1 MDLNKKIFIR
11 LAVYVS
17 ILLTIFFIVYQI
29 LHPEIT
35 NLFIYL
41 IFLVIGLGLVWA
53 LYIEYKAYFSK
64 YDIHKQALDRDL
76 LIKEL
81 DRLNTELKTKDEQM
95 LMMSSFAGQGIIL
108 INDKKEII
116 FANESAIKLLNIVDA
131 KTNSYEHRM
140 RHTMIKEQIKKTYQ
154 TRQHEN
160 YNYKIDH
167 KNLNV
172 KTISTEQ
179 NRSNFVL
186 VIIEDLTEKIQL
198 QNVKKDF
205 FSYAGHELKTPIT
218 VLRGYAEL
226 IQQEIIKGEEAID
239 ISKQMIDLIDF
250 MKGFVDDMLM
260 LSRLETFTGG
270 EKESIDLKKLL
281 LDTLAY
287 YQGAIDD
294 KKIEVELDIED
305 VTFEGDR
312 LDFTKLFKNMIEN
325 AIKYNKESGQI
336 KISLKRALNQLVF
349 IIYDTGIGVAVE
361 DQDRIFERFYR
372 VHSSRKE
379 PGTGLGLAIT
389 KHIVNKYHGHIS
401 IESESNKYTKFTIVI

>member
-41 IFLVIGLGLVWA
+41 IFLAIGLGLVWA

-294 KKIEVELDIED
+294 KKIEVDLDIED

-325 AIKYNKESGQI
+325 AIKYNKASGQI

>member
-17 ILLTIFFIVYQI
+17 ILLTVFFIVYQI

-53 LYIEYKAYFSK
+53 LYIEYKSYFSK

-179 NRSNFVL
+179 NKSNFVL

-294 KKIEVELDIED
+294 KKIEVDLDIED

>member
-270 EKESIDLKKLL
+270 EIESIDLKKLL

-401 IESESNKYTKFTIVI
+401 IESESNIYTKFTIVI

>member
-17 ILLTIFFIVYQI
+17 ILLTVFFIVYQI

-95 LMMSSFAGQGIIL
+95 FMMSSFAGQGIIL
-108 INDKKEII
+108 INDKREII

-160 YNYKIDH
+160 HNYKIDY

-179 NRSNFVL
+179 NKSNFVL

-336 KISLKRALNQLVF
+336 KVSLKRALNQLVF

>member
-179 NRSNFVL
+179 NKSNFVL

-294 KKIEVELDIED
+294 KKIEVDLDIED

>member
-179 NRSNFVL
+179 NKSNFVL

>member
-11 LAVYVS
+11 LAIYVS
-17 ILLTIFFIVYQI
+17 ILLTVFFIVYQI

-35 NLFIYL
+35 NVFIYL
-41 IFLVIGLGLVWA
+41 IFLSVGLGLVWA

-108 INDKKEII
+108 INDLKEII

-226 IQQEIIKGEEAID
+226 IQQEIIKGDEAID
-239 ISKQMIDLIDF
+239 ISNQMIDLIDF

-294 KKIEVELDIED
+294 KKIQVDLDIED

-336 KISLKRALNQLVF
+336 KVSLKRALNQLVF

>member
-11 LAVYVS
+11 LAIYVS
-17 ILLTIFFIVYQI
+17 ILLTVFFIVYQI

-35 NLFIYL
+35 NIFIYL
-41 IFLVIGLGLVWA
+41 IFLAVGLGLVWA

-95 LMMSSFAGQGIIL
+95 FMMSSFAGQGIIL
-108 INDKKEII
+108 INDKREII

-160 YNYKIDH
+160 HNYKIDY

-226 IQQEIIKGEEAID
+226 IQQEIIKGDEAID
-239 ISKQMIDLIDF
+239 ISNQMIDLIDF

-294 KKIEVELDIED
+294 KKIQVDLDIED

-336 KISLKRALNQLVF
+336 KVSLKRALNQLVF